1 MLKHKNA
8 KKALLDIIEE
18 MQKSQKDI
26 EEKKSVF
33 ISNIP
38 VGTPQAVR
46 EPVHHYQAYTITC
59 VRCDILLAQLSEKFG
74 LVPETT
80 SQKVQSIESK
90 EELDRLLRQLIH
102 ANSIEEMGLDDAKK

>member
-18 MQKSQKDI
+18 LQKSQKDI

-38 VGTPQAVR
+38 D
-46 EPVHHYQAYTITC
+46 YQAITITR

-102 ANSIEEMGLDDAKK
+102 ANSIEEMGLDDAKE